1 MAKTKVEIKT
11 PDFDKWKL
19 AVQELTDKV
28 GLAIEQQARATA
40 PRSQGETNSAH
51 YMDRIN
57 YYPDSKTVIAEQ
69 SYSAAIEY
77 GTAAHEIKPVTA
89 QALHFKQNGKD
100 VFYKK
105 VYHKGTKPNPVMRNA
120 AAQTQK
126 EIPQIW
132 QEVQRENGL

>member
-1 MAKTKVEIKT
+1 MAKSRVEIKT
-11 PDFDKWKL
+11 PDFDKWKR
-19 AVQELTDKV
+19 AVEDLTLQT
-28 GLAIEQQARATA
+28 GLRVETIARETA
-40 PRSQGETNSAH
+40 PRSEGEKNAAH

-57 YYPDSKTVIAEQ
+57 YYHESRTVIAEQ
-69 SYSAAIEY
+69 SYSADIEY

-120 AAQTQK
+120 AAHAQR

-132 QEVQRENGL
+132 QDAQRTNGL

>member
-11 PDFDKWKL
+11 PDFDKWKS
-19 AVQELTDKV
+19 AIQDLTVKT
-28 GLAIEQQARATA
+28 GFKIEETAKETA
-40 PRSQGETNSAH
+40 PVDTGNYRSQ
-51 YMDRIN
+51 IN
-57 YYPDSKTVIAEQ
+57 YDGANEVVANAN
-69 SYSAAIEY
+69 YSADIEY

-132 QEVQRENGL
+132 NEVQRENGLK